1 MSFGELASYRVRY
14 TPGPMTT
21 QASQEELDSLKERL
35 TWRDSDLVFST
46 HGRNMTREHMRGVGS
61 EFIALVL
68 QAGDGAVLRSF
79 ESLDGKLFQV
89 SAAAAE

>member
-1 MSFGELASYRVRY
+1 
-14 TPGPMTT
+14 
-21 QASQEELDSLKERL
+21 
-35 TWRDSDLVFST
+35 
-46 HGRNMTREHMRGVGS
+46 MTREHMRGVGS

-89 SAAAAE
+89 SAGGAH

>member
-1 MSFGELASYRVRY
+1 MRFYEPLSARY

-21 QASQEELDSLKERL
+21 KASQDELDSLNDRL

-79 ESLDGKLFQV
+79 ESLDGKLFQLTE
-89 SAAAAE
+89 AGAQ

>member
-1 MSFGELASYRVRY
+1 
-14 TPGPMTT
+14 MTT
-21 QASQEELDSLKERL
+21 KASQDELDSLRERL

-79 ESLDGKLFQV
+79 DPWMASCSSLVRQPPNRRV
-89 SAAAAE
+89 V